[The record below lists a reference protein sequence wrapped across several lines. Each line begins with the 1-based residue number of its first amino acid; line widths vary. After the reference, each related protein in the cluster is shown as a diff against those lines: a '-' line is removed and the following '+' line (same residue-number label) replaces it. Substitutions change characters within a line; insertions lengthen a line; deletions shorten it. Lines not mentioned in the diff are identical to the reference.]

1 MGDFDPGEGIS
12 RQGGGDWEGLFE
24 GLLPFLSPEVRKS
37 DILRVLDLVGMA
49 IPDLD
54 EFLCCFTL
62 LLTMMEGR
70 SEGEGEGV
78 K

>member
-1 MGDFDPGEGIS
+1 M
-12 RQGGGDWEGLFE
+12 
-24 GLLPFLSPEVRKS
+24 LS
-37 DILRVLDLVGMA
+37 VLDLVGIAM
-49 IPDLD
+49 PDLKV
-54 EFLCCFTL
+54 FLDCFFTW